1 MEIVDAHA
9 HTLEYVTICSGY
21 ILHNIITSMGYI
33 HVEEEKITV
42 NKAAEILGI
51 SVLEMRKQAKKW
63 KHK

>member
-1 MEIVDAHA
+1 MEIVDAHV

-33 HVEEEKITV
+33 YAEEKITV
-42 NKAAEILGI
+42 NKAAEALGI
-51 SVLEMRKQAKKW
+51 SVLDMHKLAEKW